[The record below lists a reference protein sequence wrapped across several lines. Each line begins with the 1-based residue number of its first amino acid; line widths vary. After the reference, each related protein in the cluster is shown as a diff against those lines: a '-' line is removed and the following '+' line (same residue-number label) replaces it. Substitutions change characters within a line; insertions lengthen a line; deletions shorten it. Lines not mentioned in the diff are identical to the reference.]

1 MDVDEGIFI
10 IGMIFCNDMA
20 VDNDLYNNMMG
31 LIMLRY
37 EILVI

>member
-1 MDVDEGIFI
+1 MDVDEDIFI
-10 IGMIFCNDMA
+10 IGMIFCND
-20 VDNDLYNNMMG
+20 VVVNNDHYNNMMG